1 MRAAKRKRDNI
12 DNISVRVCESE
23 RDEHMCE
30 LQLQFELERER
41 DR

>member
-30 LQLQFELERER
+30 LQFELEREI

>member
-30 LQLQFELERER
+30 LQFELERER